1 MYDPADA
8 STRLAL
14 ELDQEIQDLA
24 IKMKEHEINSENR
37 DQQCSSDEPV
47 VDLVISAAMTPPYP
61 YGYGAEYVARCAC
74 PPPFASFWWR
84 CNSAD
89 GLMRLSASGLQGLS
103 ERVVSTVSLLL
114 LLLLLLL
121 ILHQATLFSVF
132 GNHVTTGRQ

>member
-1 MYDPADA
+1 LLLLPLLLLLLMYNPADA

-24 IKMKEHEINSENR
+24 IKMKEHKINSENR

-74 PPPFASFWWR
+74 PPSSPLPPSGGA
-84 CNSAD
+84 AT
-89 GLMRLSASGLQGLS
+89 RL
-103 ERVVSTVSLLL
+103 
-114 LLLLLLL
+114 
-121 ILHQATLFSVF
+121 
-132 GNHVTTGRQ
+132 TG